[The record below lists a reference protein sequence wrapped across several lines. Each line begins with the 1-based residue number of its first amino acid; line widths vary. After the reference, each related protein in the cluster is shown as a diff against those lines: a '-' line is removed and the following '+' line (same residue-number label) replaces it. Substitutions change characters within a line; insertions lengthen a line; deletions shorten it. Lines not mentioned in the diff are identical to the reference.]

1 MDALA
6 LLCNLYGEGP
16 ATLKRLRSHGVRNID
31 DLGGRSVDDCARLL
45 SVSAAQARRFLK
57 EAAQI
62 EHRVLERKPKVA
74 APAAASP
81 STSRSRS
88 RRVQRT
94 MKGQIAAAA
103 RRWSREAAP
112 VLEPV
117 ATPSV
122 APLAAPAPAAT
133 PWSGEGLDDTTR
145 GGLVRAGVT
154 CFEDLIRGDVDE
166 LCAASGL
173 SISQVLFAQ
182 GLARRRMR
190 DSGQIAAAPAP
201 VEAESLPVHVLRP
214 GAAQAQR
221 FSPSERPP
229 REFLSQAPSSARPG
243 ATAEEANE
251 SAGPFA

>member
-16 ATLKRLRSHGVRNID
+16 ATLKRLRSHGVRSID

-57 EAAQI
+57 EAEQI
-62 EHRVLERKPKVA
+62 EHRVLERRPA
-74 APAAASP
+74 APAPTVVSP

-103 RRWSREAAP
+103 RRWNREVEREVAASP
-112 VLEPV
+112 APTV
-117 ATPSV
+117 AAV
-122 APLAAPAPAAT
+122 AARAPAAT
-133 PWSGEGLDDTTR
+133 PWSGEGLDDATR
-145 GGLVRAGVT
+145 GGLQRAGLT
-154 CFEDLIRGDVDE
+154 SLEDVAGVDADE
-166 LCAASGL
+166 LCAAAGL

-182 GLARRRMR
+182 GLARRRLR
-190 DSGQIAAAPAP
+190 EIGQVASVPI
-201 VEAESLPVHVLRP
+201 ETESLPVLVLRP
-214 GAAQAQR
+214 GSAQAQR
-221 FSPSERPP
+221 FSPSERAP
-229 REFLSQAPSSARPG
+229 REFLSQAPPSPRPE
-243 ATAEEANE
+243 AIAEEPNE